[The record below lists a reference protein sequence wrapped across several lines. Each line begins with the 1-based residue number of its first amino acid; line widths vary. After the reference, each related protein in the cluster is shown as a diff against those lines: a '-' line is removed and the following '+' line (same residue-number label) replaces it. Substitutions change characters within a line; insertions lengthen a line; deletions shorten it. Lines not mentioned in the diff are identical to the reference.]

1 MRDRHPDSTD
11 PNGHSGGLTREE
23 LLRRAAGGAVVLAGG
38 GLTGLADAAVDAAA
52 PKRGGTFRLGVP
64 GGSPVDYIDGQ
75 SVNARPDQARLAT
88 AWEPLV
94 EFDRSFRLRYTGLAE
109 EITASSPRVWTI
121 RVRDGIEF
129 SNGKTLGADDVIY
142 SIRRLITSKLG
153 LAGGAALSSVDPNSM
168 RKLDK
173 RTVRL
178 TLKRPDVSI
187 LDALGQ
193 YYAGIVPVGYS
204 PNAIGKA
211 NPNIGTGP
219 YVLESFTPGR
229 QSVHTRNP
237 NYWRSGQPYFDKVV
251 IIDFGNATARV
262 NALLA
267 GQVDAI
273 TDVPAAQVAVVNGHS
288 RTRVLAS
295 PSARW
300 APICMRVDAAP
311 FTDVRVRQAM
321 RLIADRPQMVAQAL
335 AGHGRIG
342 NDLCAPFDPAFDRAL
357 PQRKQDLD
365 RARSLL
371 KAAGRSGLTVDLHS
385 ADFGLGMNEGA
396 TVFAQQA
403 KAAGVTVNVKILDV
417 GSFLS
422 NVFKWPFSMS
432 SYGTRNYLSQV
443 AVSSLPTSPSNDT
456 HWPDKANKRFL
467 ALYRQAQGTLDT
479 TKRTA
484 IIHEMQTMEYEHG
497 GYIIWSFSE
506 LLDGYSTRVRGLKTG
521 DRGVLPLNGF
531 GRGYRTIW
539 FS

>member
-1 MRDRHPDSTD
+1 MRT
-11 PNGHSGGLTREE
+11 
-23 LLRRAAGGAVVLAGG
+23 
-38 GLTGLADAAVDAAA
+38 
-52 PKRGGTFRLGVP
+52 
-64 GGSPVDYIDGQ
+64 
-75 SVNARPDQARLAT
+75 
-88 AWEPLV
+88 
-94 EFDRSFRLRYTGLAE
+94 
-109 EITASSPRVWTI
+109 
-121 RVRDGIEF
+121 
-129 SNGKTLGADDVIY
+129 
-142 SIRRLITSKLG
+142 
-153 LAGGAALSSVDPNSM
+153 
-168 RKLDK
+168 LDK

-204 PNAIGKA
+204 PKAIGKA
-211 NPNIGTGP
+211 DPNIGTGP
-219 YVLESFTPGR
+219 YFLERFTPGR

-237 NYWRSGQPYFDKVV
+237 NYWRTGQPYFDKVV
-251 IIDFGNATARV
+251 IIDFPNSTARV

-273 TDVPAAQVAVVNGHS
+273 TDVPAAQVAALNGRS

-295 PSARW
+295 PSALW

-311 FTDVRVRQAM
+311 FRDVRVRQAM
-321 RLIADRPQMVAQAL
+321 RLIADRPRMVAQAL

-342 NDLCAPFDPAFDRAL
+342 NDLYAPFDPAYNHSF
-357 PQRKQDLD
+357 PQRHQDLD

-371 KAAGRSGLTVDLHS
+371 KAAGHSGLKVDLQS
-385 ADFGLGMNEGA
+385 TDAGLGMNEGA

-417 GSFLS
+417 GTFLS
-422 NVFKWPFSMS
+422 NFLKYPLSMS
-432 SYGTRNYLSQV
+432 YFGTRNYLSQV
-443 AVSSLPTSPSNDT
+443 AAGSLPTSPQNET
-456 HWPDKANKRFL
+456 HWPDKANRRFL
-467 ALYRQAQGTLDT
+467 ALYRQAQGTVDT

-484 IIHEMQTMEYEHG
+484 IIDEMQRMEYEHG

-521 DRGVLPLNGF
+521 DKGVLPLNGF

-539 FS
+539 FG